1 MATSEATKRRVRAL
15 KRLVLASTTF
25 KSVELMCDHV
35 ESLGEP
41 TSTLLHVPLL
51 AGVCV
56 TYMKPFMSSGGLGP
70 LPASFEKFEGEKTHA
85 RVHADMERLRN
96 WFYAHRDVVNIPTL
110 LGRSASEGRF
120 DKVTFHLES
129 NRTYSFSVHEL
140 SWELVGLSR
149 VRALCRFQRRRA
161 DTSADQILHQLF
173 ADIAL
178 VPGSYL
184 IEDDFARLMSSG

>member
-15 KRLVLASTTF
+15 KRLILASTTF

-56 TYMKPFMSSGGLGP
+56 TYMKPFMSSGGLGT
-70 LPASFEKFEGEKTHA
+70 LPASFEDFEEEKTHA
-85 RVHADMERLRN
+85 RFHEDLKRLRN
-96 WFYAHRDVVNIPTL
+96 WFYAHRDVKNIPTL
-110 LGRSASEGRF
+110 LGRSSPEERF
-120 DKVTFHLES
+120 DKVIFHLES

-140 SWELVGLSR
+140 SWEIVGLTR
-149 VRALCRFQRRRA
+149 VRDLCRFQRQRA

-173 ADIAL
+173 ANVAL

-184 IEDDFARLMSSG
+184 IEDDFARLIH